1 MKRVLLALLFALA
14 AAPLAFAA
22 DATLKAGSFDPPRS
36 APEFSLAGSD
46 GTALTLARYRGKTVL
61 LSFGYTSCTAVCPVT
76 LATLARARKLLGA
89 DAAQVQVVYITVDP
103 QRDNPQRMRKFLATF
118 DPTFIGGSGSD
129 KELAAVRTQYGVSAT
144 RINLPDG
151 DYSYSHSSFTYLI
164 DRDGRIRAL
173 MPFGHSA
180 DDFAHDL
187 RVLLK
192 P

>member
-1 MKRVLLALLFALA
+1 MKTVLLALWFALA